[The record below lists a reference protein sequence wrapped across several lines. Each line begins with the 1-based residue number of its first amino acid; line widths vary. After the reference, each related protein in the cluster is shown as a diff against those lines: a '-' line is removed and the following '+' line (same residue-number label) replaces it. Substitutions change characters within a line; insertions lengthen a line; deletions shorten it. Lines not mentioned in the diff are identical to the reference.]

1 MHFASGPVCPNTC
14 VLSLPELCWFV
25 MEKPY
30 FPKLNPFNSHGL
42 FFQTPDHLM
51 TGRAKNKDDLR
62 MFLSRH
68 FFDGFDHLPH
78 PKGFLGQCGTHIA

>member
-1 MHFASGPVCPNTC
+1 MAF
-14 VLSLPELCWFV
+14 
-25 MEKPY
+25 
-30 FPKLNPFNSHGL
+30 

-78 PKGFLGQCGTHIA
+78 PKGFLGQCGSQRTERVRVKVTHFPQMIEPARTQHGR